1 MRVLSD
7 YKNPSR
13 HSLIFMMTFRLTKT
27 FRDELDKEDIFYNLS
42 PGTIN
47 ARNYTISIETKRRHA
62 IEQRDNCLKRVHE
75 LELQLGVVQRW
86 VPGSAEWN
94 AATAKTVLCEY
105 RKAVDN
111 LEGLVVSRLFE
122 LLNLNKS
129 QIREFYIINF
139 VLLGLIT

>member
-1 MRVLSD
+1 
-7 YKNPSR
+7 
-13 HSLIFMMTFRLTKT
+13 MMTFRLTKT